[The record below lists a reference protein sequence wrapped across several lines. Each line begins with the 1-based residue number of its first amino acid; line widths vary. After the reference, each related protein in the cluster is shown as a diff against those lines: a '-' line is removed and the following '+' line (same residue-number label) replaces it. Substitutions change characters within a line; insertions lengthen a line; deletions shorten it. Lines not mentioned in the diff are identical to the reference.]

1 MASLI
6 TRSKNKRNI
15 LKCQFLA
22 IISHF
27 NEILTKDGQKQIK
40 AGKILKEQV
49 KCSQKV
55 ASFGKIYL
63 KEHDFFQ
70 R

>member
-1 MASLI
+1 MPI
-6 TRSKNKRNI
+6 
-15 LKCQFLA
+15 FLA

-27 NEILTKDGQKQIK
+27 NEIFTKG
-40 AGKILKEQV
+40 GKISKKEVTFYQIV
-49 KCSQKV
+49 TSY
-55 ASFGKIYL
+55 GKIYL